1 MAIKKKTSFNQLMA
15 EWDNIK
21 KDLKEAYIFDD
32 EMGGGEGMP
41 PQEGGD
47 MGMEMPQGDMAMQQQ
62 PQGNGEGESE
72 EEKSL
77 HAQQVIQHEP
87 IIMKMRE
94 IALEGIQKYSDQ
106 PTNFIYEFFKKVF
119 LDADRV
125 LTDGGGKK
133 GN

>member
-72 EEKSL
+72 EEKAL
-77 HAQQVIQHEP
+77 HMQQVAQHEP

-94 IALEGIQKYSDQ
+94 IALEGLQKYADQ
-106 PTNFIYEFFKKVF
+106 PFSPLYTFFRDAF
-119 LDADRV
+119 LDTDKV
-125 LTDGGGKK
+125 LTDGSSKK
-133 GN
+133 K